1 MLLSFQ
7 KIEKK
12 VIRYTNQINVITLS
26 SLRIFYLL
34 ETTDSSDFVPRVDD
48 GRGFPLGSHQ
58 NDIDEIW
65 SRRHRTHLFEVVD
78 RHG

>member
-1 MLLSFQ
+1 M
-7 KIEKK
+7 
-12 VIRYTNQINVITLS
+12 NVYNNIHFL
-26 SLRIFYLL
+26 SLRGFNLL

-48 GRGFPLGSHQ
+48 GWGFPLGSHQ

-65 SRRHRTHLFEVVD
+65 CRRHRTHLFEVVD